1 MEEPGAW
8 VLMDVCVLNVLGP
21 PTGNDT
27 GLLVVNVRQTRGHF
41 LERGDA
47 QREPA
52 GAPLEQFA
60 KRLKPVCQHFSISAL
75 QLVSFVRP
83 GPRPVAREHIP
94 RSFYR
99 AWDEAYHPAEVLTS
113 AR

>member
-8 VLMDVCVLNVLGP
+8 VLMDVCVLNVLGG

-60 KRLKPVCQHFSISAL
+60 KRLKPVCQHFS
-75 QLVSFVRP
+75 
-83 GPRPVAREHIP
+83 
-94 RSFYR
+94 
-99 AWDEAYHPAEVLTS
+99 
-113 AR
+113 